1 MPLCERSAYLCKV
14 GGAFIF
20 FPGTGETTVKEMSG
34 ADAERQQSHWCS
46 DFFVVVIL
54 HVSLCI
60 SHTVFEHGEDLR
72 SYKMKET

>member
-1 MPLCERSAYLCKV
+1 M
-14 GGAFIF
+14 
-20 FPGTGETTVKEMSG
+20 KEMSG
-34 ADAERQQSHWCS
+34 ADAERQQSHWRR
-46 DFFVVVIL
+46 DFFVMIL